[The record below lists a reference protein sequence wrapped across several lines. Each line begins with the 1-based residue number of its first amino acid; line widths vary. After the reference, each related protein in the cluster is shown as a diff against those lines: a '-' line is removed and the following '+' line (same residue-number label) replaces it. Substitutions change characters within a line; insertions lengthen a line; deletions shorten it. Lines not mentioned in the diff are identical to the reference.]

1 MRRSAEEPIDQMAV
15 HPVEPSSN
23 AFQIA
28 TSRTWLFRSFFPDE
42 EDDAD
47 TLGLEFVSTFG
58 LGSYDVVNISYLELD
73 DYPYAIPGRPVGN
86 SDPGVGAATGINDL
100 LTAFLFSTKGT
111 HHGPH
116 HFGYGFS
123 AQFPT
128 GDGDTLSSGKY
139 SLGPLLSMSITKG
152 RSTQHLLPCSSGQSR
167 VTLIVKTSI

>member
-28 TSRTWLFRSFFPDE
+28 TSRTRLFRSFFPDE

-73 DYPYAIPGRPVGN
+73 DYPYAVPGRPVGN

-100 LTAFLFSTKGT
+100 LTAFCSLKKALITTLTIWVTGF
-111 HHGPH
+111 PH
-116 HFGYGFS
+116 
-123 AQFPT
+123 
-128 GDGDTLSSGKY
+128 SSRQV
-139 SLGPLLSMSITKG
+139 MAI
-152 RSTQHLLPCSSGQSR
+152 R
-167 VTLIVKTSI
+167 